1 MSKNQNA
8 SDFDTSKTTIKCTGL
23 MNIGFGSSAYCVHLF
38 RRRMNNQS
46 SQSINKNHFI
56 SADVWRSDMM
66 FIFFEQHL
74 RYDAIC
80 FPVKSCTL
88 AFHQYR
94 FQYSMKA
101 TLLASLHAM
110 FPSCFDFATLTIA
123 GPSLAGGVLLPL
135 LLLKF
140 VEQFF
145 SFLTDFKCKF
155 FNCNR

>member
-1 MSKNQNA
+1 
-8 SDFDTSKTTIKCTGL
+8 
-23 MNIGFGSSAYCVHLF
+23 
-38 RRRMNNQS
+38 
-46 SQSINKNHFI
+46 
-56 SADVWRSDMM
+56 MM
-66 FIFFEQHL
+66 FIFFEQLL

-123 GPSLAGGVLLPL
+123 GPSLCRGGALA
-135 LLLKF
+135 
-140 VEQFF
+140 EQYFF
-145 SFLTDFKCKF
+145 NNFKCKF

>member
-8 SDFDTSKTTIKCTGL
+8 SDFDTSKTTIKCTGW
-23 MNIGFGSSAYCVHLF
+23 MHIGFGSSACCVHFF

-80 FPVKSCTL
+80 FPVMSCTL

-110 FPSCFDFATLTIA
+110 FPSCFDFATLNIA
-123 GPSLAGGVLLPL
+123 GPSLSGGCYCHYYCWNLLNS
-135 LLLKF
+135 
-140 VEQFF
+140 FF
-145 SFLTDFKCKF
+145 F
-155 FNCNR
+155 F

>member
-1 MSKNQNA
+1 
-8 SDFDTSKTTIKCTGL
+8 
-23 MNIGFGSSAYCVHLF
+23 
-38 RRRMNNQS
+38 
-46 SQSINKNHFI
+46 
-56 SADVWRSDMM
+56 MM

-74 RYDAIC
+74 RYDAKP
-80 FPVKSCTL
+80 FPVMSCTL

-101 TLLASLHAM
+101 THLASLHAM

-123 GPSLAGGVLLPL
+123 GPSLSGGVLLPL

-145 SFLTDFKCKF
+145 SFFKDFKCKF

>member
-1 MSKNQNA
+1 
-8 SDFDTSKTTIKCTGL
+8 
-23 MNIGFGSSAYCVHLF
+23 
-38 RRRMNNQS
+38 
-46 SQSINKNHFI
+46 
-56 SADVWRSDMM
+56 MM

-74 RYDAIC
+74 RYDAKP
-80 FPVKSCTL
+80 FPVMSCTL

-101 TLLASLHAM
+101 THLASLHAM

-123 GPSLAGGVLLPL
+123 GPSLSGGVLLPL

-145 SFLTDFKCKF
+145 LFLRILNVSSSTAIAKNGKELSSKSGVYPP
-155 FNCNR
+155 NQLA

>member
-1 MSKNQNA
+1 
-8 SDFDTSKTTIKCTGL
+8 
-23 MNIGFGSSAYCVHLF
+23 
-38 RRRMNNQS
+38 
-46 SQSINKNHFI
+46 
-56 SADVWRSDMM
+56 M
-66 FIFFEQHL
+66 FIFFEQLL

-123 GPSLAGGVLLPL
+123 GPSLCRGVLWLNR
-135 LLLKF
+135 
-140 VEQFF
+140 FF
-145 SFLTDFKCKF
+145 LIILNVSSLTAIAKNGKELSSKSGVYPP
-155 FNCNR
+155 NQLA